1 MKLMN
6 GFAVVTQSLLMQK
19 WVVFTSKTTH
29 FHFETKHSTDSFC
42 IDCIFLYNML
52 ICNLFARKYYRFLAL
67 NLFAILCLVVDAD
80 FYLLV
85 VMPNLFNICHKVCPV
100 FHVFAACRV
109 LWHY

>member
-1 MKLMN
+1 
-6 GFAVVTQSLLMQK
+6 
-19 WVVFTSKTTH
+19 
-29 FHFETKHSTDSFC
+29 
-42 IDCIFLYNML
+42 ML
-52 ICNLFARKYYRFLAL
+52 IRNLFAGKYYRFLAL

-85 VMPNLFNICHKVCPV
+85 VMPNLLNICHKVCPV